1 MTTNHISIDDV
12 PVNGFHQLLSIRTGG
27 GWLLDGYVLS
37 IIGVA
42 LMQAAAQLQLSNF
55 WQGMIAASALF
66 GMFLGGFLGGWLSDW
81 IGRKKLYFIAPTLF
95 VLCSVAQ
102 LWADSEWVL
111 FLCRFM
117 IGIAVGFEYA
127 AGGSLLTEFLPTKA
141 RGPRLA
147 MLTIMWFFGAMLAYL
162 FGNMILKMDLNEAW
176 RWVFASPAVI
186 GLILILIRIGTPES
200 PRWLISKGRN
210 AEAEVIIKQVY
221 GPSFSLA
228 NVPVQEEVKNLSL
241 TQILA
246 SGYGKRVFFCS
257 MFWMCAVI
265 PVFAVY
271 SFAPRVLDAM
281 NLKGSWAEYGSVA
294 ITLMFVVGCVIATK
308 LINVMGR
315 RKLIIHSFL
324 WSGLALLGLGAF
336 ADGSQMLVLVL
347 FCAYAVLI
355 GGAQVLELVYPNEL
369 FPTEMRA
376 IGVGM
381 ATSFSRIGAA
391 VGTWLVPMSLDT
403 IGIGN
408 TMFVAAGVT
417 LLGLIVS
424 IMTAPETKGLSLEQA
439 TSLKN

>member
-1 MTTNHISIDDV
+1 MTTNHMSIDDV
-12 PVNGFHQLLSIRTGG
+12 PVKGFHQLLSIRTGG

-42 LMQAAAQLQLSNF
+42 LMQAAAHLQLSNF

-66 GMFLGGFLGGWLSDW
+66 GMFFGGFLGGWLADLT
-81 IGRKKLYFIAPTLF
+81 GRKKLYFIAPTLF

-102 LWADSEWVL
+102 LWVESEMAL
-111 FLCRFM
+111 FLCRFV

-127 AGGSLLTEFLPTKA
+127 AGGSLLTEFLPTKE

-147 MLTIMWFFGAMLAYL
+147 MLTIMWFAGAMLAYL
-162 FGNMILKMDLNEAW
+162 FGNMILKMDITDAW

-186 GLILILIRIGTPES
+186 GLILIIIRIGTPES
-200 PRWLISKGRN
+200 PRWLISKGRT

-228 NVPVQEEVKNLSL
+228 NVPVQQAVKSLSL
-241 TQILA
+241 REILA
-246 SGYGKRVFFCS
+246 LGYGKRVFFCS

-281 NLKGSWAEYGSVA
+281 NLKGSWAEYGSVM
-294 ITLMFVVGCVIATK
+294 ITLMFVVGCVLATK
-308 LINVMGR
+308 LINSMGR
-315 RKLIIHSFL
+315 RKMVIHSFL

-336 ADGSQMLVLVL
+336 ADASPLLILVL
-347 FCAYAVLI
+347 FGTYAVLI

-408 TMFVAAGVT
+408 TMYVAAGVT

-424 IMTAPETKGLSLEQA
+424 ILTAPETKGLNLEQA

>member
-1 MTTNHISIDDV
+1 MSIDDV

-81 IGRKKLYFIAPTLF
+81 IGRKKLYFIAPTIF

>member
-1 MTTNHISIDDV
+1 MTTNNVSIDDV
-12 PVNGFHQLLSIRTGG
+12 PMNGFHRLLSIRTGG

-42 LMQAAAQLQLSNF
+42 LMQASAHLHLSNF

-66 GMFLGGFLGGWLSDW
+66 GMFAGGFLGGWLSDL
-81 IGRKKLYFIAPTLF
+81 IGRKKLYFIGPVLF
-95 VLCSVAQ
+95 ILCSVIQ
-102 LWADSEWVL
+102 LWTNSEWVI
-111 FLCRFM
+111 FLCRFV

-127 AGGSLLTEFLPTKA
+127 AGGSLLAEFLPTKE

-147 MLTIMWFFGAMLAYL
+147 MLTIMWFVGAMLAYVV
-162 FGNMILKMDLNEAW
+162 GNLILKLNITDAW

-186 GLILILIRIGTPES
+186 GLFLIIIRIGTPES

-210 AEAEVIIKQVY
+210 AEAEVIIKKVY
-221 GPSFSLA
+221 GSSFSLK
-228 NVPVQEEVKNLSL
+228 NIPVQQEVKSLSL
-241 TQILA
+241 KEMLA
-246 SGYGKRVFFCS
+246 LGYGKRIFFCS

-308 LINVMGR
+308 LINVIGR
-315 RKLIIHSFL
+315 RKMIIHSFL
-324 WSGLALLGLGAF
+324 WSGLALLGLGTF
-336 ADGSQMLVLVL
+336 ADGSQVFVLIL

-369 FPTEMRA
+369 FPTEMRGM
-376 IGVGM
+376 GVGM

-391 VGTWLVPMSLDT
+391 IGTWLVPMSLDS

-424 IMTAPETKGLSLEQA
+424 ILTAPETKGLNLEQA

>member
-1 MTTNHISIDDV
+1 MSIDDV

-324 WSGLALLGLGAF
+324 WSGLALLGLGVF

>member
-1 MTTNHISIDDV
+1 MSIDDV

>member
-1 MTTNHISIDDV
+1 MTANHMSIDDV

-42 LMQAAAQLQLSNF
+42 LMQAAAQLHLSNF

-403 IGIGN
+403 IGISN

>member
-1 MTTNHISIDDV
+1 MTTNHMSIDDV

-186 GLILILIRIGTPES
+186 GLILLLIRIGTPES

-324 WSGLALLGLGAF
+324 WSGLALLGLGEF

-403 IGIGN
+403 IGISN

>member
-102 LWADSEWVL
+102 LWVDSEWVL

-294 ITLMFVVGCVIATK
+294 ITLMFVVGCAIATK

>member
-1 MTTNHISIDDV
+1 MTTNHMSIDDV

-210 AEAEVIIKQVY
+210 TEAEVIIKQVY

>member
-1 MTTNHISIDDV
+1 MTTNHMSIDDV

>member
-1 MTTNHISIDDV
+1 MTTNHMSIDDI

>member
-1 MTTNHISIDDV
+1 MATNHMSIDDV

-42 LMQAAAQLQLSNF
+42 LMQAAAQLQLTNF

-66 GMFLGGFLGGWLSDW
+66 GMFLGGFLGGWLSDL

-102 LWADSEWVL
+102 LWADSGWVL

-141 RGPRLA
+141 RGPRLE

-210 AEAEVIIKQVY
+210 AEAEAIIKQVY

-228 NVPVQEEVKNLSL
+228 NVPVQKEVKNLSL
-241 TQILA
+241 SQILA

-294 ITLMFVVGCVIATK
+294 ITLMFVVGCAIATK

>member
-1 MTTNHISIDDV
+1 MTTNHMSIDDV
-12 PVNGFHQLLSIRTGG
+12 PVNRFHQLLSIRTGG

-42 LMQAAAQLQLSNF
+42 LMQAATQLQLSNF

-66 GMFLGGFLGGWLSDW
+66 GMFFGGFLGGWLSDL

-102 LWADSEWVL
+102 LWTDSGWVL

-162 FGNMILKMDLNEAW
+162 FGNMILKMDINEAW

-241 TQILA
+241 SQILA

-424 IMTAPETKGLSLEQA
+424 VMTAPETKGLSLEQA

>member
-1 MTTNHISIDDV
+1 MTTNQVSIDDV
-12 PVNGFHQLLSIRTGG
+12 PMNRFHQLLSVRVGG
-27 GWLLDGYVLS
+27 GWLLDGYILS

-42 LMQAAAQLQLSNF
+42 LMQAATQLQLSNF
-55 WQGMIAASALF
+55 WQGMIAASALL
-66 GMFLGGFLGGWLSDW
+66 GMFVGGFLGGWLTGLL
-81 IGRKKLYFIAPTLF
+81 GRKPLFFIGPILF
-95 VLCSVAQ
+95 ILCSVAQ
-102 LWADSEWVL
+102 LWVDSGWVL
-111 FLCRFM
+111 FLCRLVA
-117 IGIAVGFEYA
+117 GITVGFEYA
-127 AGGSLLTEFLPTKA
+127 AGGSLLTEFLPTKE

-147 MLTIMWFFGAMLAYL
+147 MLTIMWFVGAMLAYI
-162 FGNMILKMDLNEAW
+162 FGNMILKLDIAEAW

-186 GLILILIRIGTPES
+186 GLILLLIRIGTPES

-210 AEAEVIIKQVY
+210 AEAETIIKQVY
-221 GPSFSLA
+221 GSSFSLK
-228 NVPVQEEVKNLSL
+228 NVPAPEEVKNASFFE
-241 TQILA
+241 IMA

-257 MFWMCAVI
+257 MFWTCAVI

-271 SFAPRVLDAM
+271 SFAPRVLDAL

-336 ADGSQMLVLVL
+336 SDASQILVLVL

-391 VGTWLVPMSLDT
+391 IGTWLVPMSLDS

-417 LLGLIVS
+417 VLGLIVS
-424 IMTAPETKGLSLEQA
+424 IMLAPETKGLSLEQA

>member
-1 MTTNHISIDDV
+1 MTTNHMSIDDV

-66 GMFLGGFLGGWLSDW
+66 GMFFGGFLGGWLSDW

-162 FGNMILKMDLNEAW
+162 FGNMILKMDINEAW

-271 SFAPRVLDAM
+271 SFAPRVLNAM

>member
-324 WSGLALLGLGAF
+324 WSGLALLGLGEF

-403 IGIGN
+403 IGISN